1 MYGVLCSIFI
11 SFMIGIVPEE
21 KIDVTLKEEELL
33 VIFLP
38 MQEGSAVL
46 IKDKKNQSILVDLGG
61 TYRKEELVYYLSM
74 YKIKMID
81 TAIILE
87 QTDEKK
93 MIIDQVQKDVPMKEL
108 VFPAEQN
115 EIEICTDIFFDH
127 LHLQFIDSGIEKKHI
142 RLTYGDHHFLFLN
155 KGNISI
161 LEKLVT
167 EKPIEL
173 VFLHESLLQSSFLE
187 SFVDNN
193 DTELILFHSK
203 KQQKE
208 IVEMMREKWI
218 EIYNIH
224 QTGHVV
230 VKCTKDTYDLIF
242 VQTKW
247 EGK

>member
-1 MYGVLCSIFI
+1 
-11 SFMIGIVPEE
+11 MIGTVPEE

-38 MQEGSAVL
+38 MQEGSVVL
-46 IKDKKNQSILVDLGG
+46 IKDKTDRSVLVDLGG

-74 YKIKMID
+74 YKIKTIE
-81 TAIILE
+81 TAIMLE

-93 MIIDQVQKDVPMKEL
+93 MVINQLQKDVPMKEL
-108 VFPAEQN
+108 TFPSDRK
-115 EIEICTDIFFDH
+115 EIDICPDTSYYNCY
-127 LHLQFIDSGIEKKHI
+127 LHFIDNGTENNHI
-142 RLTYGDHHFLFLN
+142 QLTYGDHHFLFLN
-155 KGNISI
+155 KENAST

-173 VFLHESLLQSSFLE
+173 VFLHESLLQASFLE
-187 SFVDNN
+187 SLVDKI

-208 IVEMMREKWI
+208 IVEMMQEKWI

-247 EGK
+247 EEK